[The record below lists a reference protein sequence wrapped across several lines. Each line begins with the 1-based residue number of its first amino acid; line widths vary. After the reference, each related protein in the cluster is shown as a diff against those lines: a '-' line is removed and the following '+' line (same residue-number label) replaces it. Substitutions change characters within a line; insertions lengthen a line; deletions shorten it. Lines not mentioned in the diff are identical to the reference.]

1 MRILAP
7 VIKRKSL
14 LVVLV
19 GTFFCLT
26 GLSLAYA
33 QSAFNDPGTAVPGQT
48 GAGGG
53 VAPVEAKVEAGS
65 IALGTTSQVV
75 VRFKNDSGSDV
86 QFRDIKL
93 FPSSS
98 VSAETISDQCSTEA
112 LAPAAECAVILGVK
126 GLQSGAFRVE
136 VLVRHSGR
144 SRLVTATV
152 TGTTEAG
159 DANQQKATDIE
170 ITPSP
175 IEFGTLEAS
184 RPIIRSVTLRNI
196 TSQNLTL
203 KRVYVDAPNSSGFE
217 LKTECK
223 TLMAGQACIASIV
236 WSPVIEGPSSG
247 FLVVDH
253 SGPSAVASVPMTGE
267 FKPVAAEQAPQFPD
281 MVPGK
286 GLLVASETEIDFGD
300 EVASESSITISLVN
314 IGDAPVMLKDIQM
327 SGSEHGLKLIRMG
340 CVEGMVLEPTEACPL
355 TTTWSPTKAGIVIDD
370 IKVTHSGAR
379 GVLVVPIRGESEGS
393 VNVDT
398 KPVVIIEGRKQVVN
412 ESAPPVM
419 DGYTVTSLA
428 KTSAIISG
436 PGGSRIVKQNQSVM
450 LGGREWKVSISE
462 EGVQMNGSGGNNV
475 LLVFD
480 RSLSASTGANRTS
493 SESAG
498 ADAQNENSG
507 TTSSGGSSS
516 SSSSSSSGSSRSSG
530 SRSSGSRSSGSSSSG
545 TP

>member
-1 MRILAP
+1 MRMLAP
-7 VIKRKSL
+7 VIKKKSL
-14 LVVLV
+14 LALLL
-19 GTFFCLT
+19 GGFLCLS
-26 GLSLAYA
+26 SLAPAYA
-33 QSAFNDPGTAVPGQT
+33 QSAFNDPGTVAPGT
-48 GAGGG
+48 SGAGGG
-53 VAPVEAKVEAGS
+53 VAPVEAKVEAGTV
-65 IALGTTSQVV
+65 ALGTTSQVV
-75 VRFKNDSGSDV
+75 VRFKNDSGADV

-152 TGTTEAG
+152 TGSTEAG

-170 ITPSP
+170 ISPAP

-203 KRVYVDAPNSSGFE
+203 KRVYVDAPNSSGFD

-223 TLMAGQACIASIV
+223 TLMAGQACIASII
-236 WSPVIEGPSSG
+236 WSPLIAGPSSG
-247 FLVVDH
+247 FLVVEH
-253 SGPSAVASVPMTGE
+253 SGPSAVASIAMTGD
-267 FKPVAAEQAPQFPD
+267 FKPTAAAEAPQFPD

-327 SGSEHGLKLIRMG
+327 SGSEHGLKLMRMG
-340 CVEGMVLEPTEACPL
+340 CTEGMVLEPTEACPL
-355 TTTWSPTKAGIVIDD
+355 TTTWTPTKAGTVIDD

-398 KPVVIIEGRKQVVN
+398 KPVVIVEGRKQVVN

-428 KTSAIISG
+428 RTSAIISG
-436 PGGSRIVKQNQSVM
+436 PGGSRIVKQGQSVM
-450 LGGREWKVSISE
+450 LGGREWTVVISE
-462 EGVQMNGSGGNNV
+462 EGVQMNSASGNNV

-498 ADAQNENSG
+498 ADAQNDNS
-507 TTSSGGSSS
+507 SSNSSS
-516 SSSSSSSGSSRSSG
+516 SSSSSSSSRS
-530 SRSSGSRSSGSSSSG
+530 SRSSGSSSSSSG